1 MSVWC
6 FSGAILIAGAA
17 FAVPSFRRTR
27 SKELHMLSDD
37 ELALLQA
44 IRNTGSLSRAAA
56 QLGKAPSTVSH
67 AARQLETR
75 FDALLFDRRRYRL
88 QLTPAGE
95 LLANEAR
102 RLVQDVARLGQRVKQ
117 VASGWEDRLH
127 IVTDEILEFE
137 TLLPVIRAFDA
148 LQSGVRLR
156 LTHEVLG
163 GTWEALREGR
173 ADLVV
178 GATNEPPAIPKLR
191 WFELGTMDWVFAVS
205 PRHPLAKAAEPLS
218 QDAVAAHRAV
228 VVADS
233 SRSVGRAYGV
243 LGGQATLAV
252 PGMRAKILAQRDGLG
267 VGWLPRQRV
276 AALLRHGQLVEKK
289 MADPREPNTLYVAWR
304 SDHEGRALAWWLE
317 QLRHTRLARRLI
329 QGLEVPA

>member
-1 MSVWC
+1 
-6 FSGAILIAGAA
+6 
-17 FAVPSFRRTR
+17 
-27 SKELHMLSDD
+27 MLSDD
-37 ELALLQA
+37 ELALLEA
-44 IRNTGSLSRAAA
+44 IRSTGSLSRAAA
-56 QLGKAPSTVSH
+56 QLGKAPSTISH

-88 QLTPAGE
+88 QLTAAGE
-95 LLANEAR
+95 LLTNEAA
-102 RLVQDVARLGQRVKQ
+102 RLIQDVARLNQRVKQ

-127 IVTDEILEFE
+127 IVTDEVLEFE

-178 GATNEPPAIPKLR
+178 GATNEPPAMPKLR

-218 QDAVAAHRAV
+218 QEVVGRHRAV

-233 SRSVGRAYGV
+233 SHSSGRAYGV

-252 PGMRAKILAQRDGLG
+252 PGMHAKILAQRDGLG

-276 AALLRHGQLVEKK
+276 AALLRHGRLVEKK
-289 MADPREPNTLYVAWR
+289 TADPREPNTLYVAWR
-304 SDHEGRALAWWLE
+304 SDHEGRALGWWLE
-317 QLRHTRLARRLI
+317 QLRQPRLARRLI